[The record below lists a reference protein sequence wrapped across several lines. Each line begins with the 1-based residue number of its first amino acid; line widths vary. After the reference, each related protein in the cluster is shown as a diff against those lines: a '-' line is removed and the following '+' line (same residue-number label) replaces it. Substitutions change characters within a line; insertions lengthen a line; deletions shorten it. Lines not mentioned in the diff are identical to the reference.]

1 VRISGFDLAHGP
13 KIECGRASHP
23 TAFVRGFLLCL
34 ITAWRRNDRFSPT
47 ALERSAA
54 FAKASCRFMISRPK
68 DLAIQRPRDHESATA
83 AVASGPALLACSKE
97 QSQDGGGGRNA
108 RATRRACARFW
119 IVPRQ
124 FTLENHRL
132 PLALPQSFGKLR
144 KLHVSLNP
152 LSASLSRPATQKL
165 CPLVQKLWTM
175 RLPCGRPRK
184 TKNKHFPPD
193 CVLQCFQ

>member
-1 VRISGFDLAHGP
+1 LAQ
-13 KIECGRASHP
+13 KIECGPASHR

-108 RATRRACARFW
+108 QGNPSRLRAFLDRPPAIHPRESPAAAGSAAIIRQAQETSRFAEPTLSQFVAPRNTKTLPPCAETVDDETSLW
-119 IVPRQ
+119 K
-124 FTLENHRL
+124 TEEN
-132 PLALPQSFGKLR
+132 
-144 KLHVSLNP
+144 
-152 LSASLSRPATQKL
+152 
-165 CPLVQKLWTM
+165 
-175 RLPCGRPRK
+175 
-184 TKNKHFPPD
+184 
-193 CVLQCFQ
+193 